1 MIMTNYLQGSSIHIS
16 DEHGTGRV
24 RHHLHQDWTLGTQH
38 SSMDLELYNSMD
50 LELCPLALDG
60 KVRELAGLKQLGL
73 MSGETFKHHGVIL
86 IQLFPTILR
95 TINK

>member
-1 MIMTNYLQGSSIHIS
+1 MIKRMIMTNYLQSSSIHIS

-38 SSMDLELYNSMD
+38 SSMDLEL
-50 LELCPLALDG
+50 CPLALDG
-60 KVRELAGLKQLGL
+60 EVRELASLKQLGL

-86 IQLFPTILR
+86 IQLLLTILR